1 VITDI
6 TEPSNDVPFSGGGT
20 VTANNQTLAY
30 VARHGFDNS
39 ASSDLVLVDR
49 DGSNP
54 RIIWQNQLVDVA
66 FAPDGS
72 QLAVSVSTGTPTTE
86 SRNQSI
92 WIIGSDGSNP
102 HQIASGYLPAWRP
115 GQGTAAD
122 AGASAG
128 SSLTVDALDKAT
140 YQPVNADT
148 FGPTVRLVNG
158 KYKGPLYSD
167 ISQGSY
173 VFGDLTGSGEDGAV
187 AVVVESLS
195 GVAAG
200 LDVVLA
206 VYVNDSGG
214 PRFLDAVD
222 LGHATD
228 VATVTVASG
237 IITVEG
243 HQVGPDDPFCC
254 PALPFVKHLK
264 LQGTR
269 LVDASGTAGPSPPE
283 SAAFADLLTDSVR
296 ADILAAVDRA
306 NAAWAAATQSLDP
319 SGLSAG
325 VAGQELAND
334 QAELDKLR
342 RQGQTRKNVN
352 TAFAVIDVTLDAPGH
367 AIVRTHETWYAEIDN
382 AADGRL
388 LQRTPSATYD
398 ETYTVEYLNGGWI
411 VTKNDT

>member
-1 VITDI
+1 
-6 TEPSNDVPFSGGGT
+6 
-20 VTANNQTLAY
+20 
-30 VARHGFDNS
+30 
-39 ASSDLVLVDR
+39 
-49 DGSNP
+49 
-54 RIIWQNQLVDVA
+54 
-66 FAPDGS
+66 
-72 QLAVSVSTGTPTTE
+72 
-86 SRNQSI
+86 
-92 WIIGSDGSNP
+92 
-102 HQIASGYLPAWRP
+102 
-115 GQGTAAD
+115 
-122 AGASAG
+122 
-128 SSLTVDALDKAT
+128 
-140 YQPVNADT
+140 
-148 FGPTVRLVNG
+148 
-158 KYKGPLYSD
+158 
-167 ISQGSY
+167 
-173 VFGDLTGSGEDGAV
+173 
-187 AVVVESLS
+187 
-195 GVAAG
+195 

-206 VYVNDSGG
+206 AYVNDSGA

-228 VATVTVASG
+228 VATVTVESG

-243 HQVGPDDPFCC
+243 HQVGPNDAFCC

-269 LVDASGTAGPSPPE
+269 LVDASGTAIPSPPE

-367 AIVRTHETWYAEIDN
+367 AMVRTRETWYAEIHN
-382 AADGRL
+382 AADSRL

-398 ETYTVEYLNGGWI
+398 ETYTVEHLNGGWI